1 MAQDQL
7 AASHRLGRNV
17 LGRNVLGRNVL
28 GRNVLGRDVLDA
40 RPVAVGL
47 AFLAPEQTPRL
58 GDRKRL
64 GDMEAVLVKRCL

>member
-17 LGRNVLGRNVL
+17 LGRNF
-28 GRNVLGRDVLDA
+28 LDA
-40 RPVAVGL
+40 MPVAIGL

-64 GDMEAVLVKRCL
+64 GDMEAVLVMARSTRGPRHRRMLPQEY

>member
-17 LGRNVLGRNVL
+17 LDGM
-28 GRNVLGRDVLDA
+28 
-40 RPVAVGL
+40 PVAIGL

-64 GDMEAVLVKRCL
+64 GDMEAVLVMARSTTGPRHRRMLPQEY